1 MNQLILIFVI
11 AIGGFFTFQKAYS
24 CEDAFLDL
32 KHIGKVDQN
41 PSSVAKI
48 IFQRIYTSIKNNVT
62 PDINIAELEI
72 LPETTSLVYNRYNR
86 HKDNQFYKIAV
97 WRGEKVFLKKIKD
110 SDGEY
115 ELAILRTLNKIGIPT
130 LLMGVVKDKDGIL
143 YMVNTFQDSV
153 VFRNLEDVSSDL
165 DKQYHESVRQQLD
178 RINFLFSA
186 NNIFPGDFQFLVSKD
201 GKVHII
207 DVEYYIIN

>member
-1 MNQLILIFVI
+1 MNQLILNFVI
-11 AIGGFFTFQKAYS
+11 AIGFFPFQEAYS
-24 CEDAFLDL
+24 CEDAFLNF
-32 KHIGKVDQN
+32 KHIRKIDQ
-41 PSSVAKI
+41 SFSQAAKI
-48 IFQRIYTSIKNNVT
+48 IFQRIYTSIKNNVI

-72 LPETTSLVYNRYNR
+72 LPETTSLVYNKYNR
-86 HKDNQFYKIAV
+86 HKDNQFYKIAI

-110 SDGEY
+110 SKGEY
-115 ELAILRTLNKIGIPT
+115 ELAILHTLNKIGIPT
-130 LLMGVVKDKDGIL
+130 LLRGVVKDKDGIL

-153 VFRNLEDVSSDL
+153 VFRNLEDVSSYL

-186 NNIFPGDFQFLVSKD
+186 NSIFPGDFQFLVSKD

-207 DVEYYIIN
+207 DVEHYIIN